1 MTYIYISQLYMIDN
15 ICIDTIEYVYIY
27 VCRTFWVHLGIV
39 SSYDYIKYYII
50 LYFAFSNFK
59 IFNHLLKGKT

>member
-1 MTYIYISQLYMIDN
+1 MIDN

-39 SSYDYIKYYII
+39 SSYDYTKYYIHI
-50 LYFAFSNFK
+50 IFRIFKFSKFST
-59 IFNHLLKGKT
+59 FCLKEKFEKFQF